1 MIILIM
7 LMLLKMMIII
17 MTPQMT
23 HHLLYLP
30 SYVAAGVLLVE
41 VIHSLEKNHCLA
53 FVNFLILTE
62 ITSTRKAFLPWLL
75 PSIRNNLPSTN

>member
-7 LMLLKMMIII
+7 LMLLKKMIII

-41 VIHSLEKNHCLA
+41 VIHSLE
-53 FVNFLILTE
+53 
-62 ITSTRKAFLPWLL
+62 
-75 PSIRNNLPSTN
+75 